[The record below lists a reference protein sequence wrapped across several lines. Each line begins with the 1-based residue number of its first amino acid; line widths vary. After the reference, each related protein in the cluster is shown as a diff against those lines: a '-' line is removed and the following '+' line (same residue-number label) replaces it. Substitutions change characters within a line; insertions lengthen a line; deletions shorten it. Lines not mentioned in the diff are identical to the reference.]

1 MTFGL
6 FRPPAGLCLPAIVF
20 FASSLASTLGFDTG
34 WQGDALANQWNDGAN
49 WTFGVPD
56 SSMGAILSDVPSGQL
71 QIDGADAS
79 AGSILVGSGSSA
91 FAISSASSEALWL
104 YGDFVNSSAA
114 TVNISTDVNLMTN
127 FITLAGFAGLLDFY
141 GNVNGALNQTTLD
154 GTVSFSGALLLGLD
168 SASSYGSFVVWSG
181 ASVDLTG
188 LTTLSFP
195 PSSYTGGLNDAFQL
209 FDVSA
214 GSWSGAS
221 EFAIDTNSLPTL
233 TGGLAWSTSN
243 FETNGSIS
251 VVPEPGTIGLLLLAG
266 ALCGLLTRKASA
278 ASGARSSDWKADCA

>member
-1 MTFGL
+1 
-6 FRPPAGLCLPAIVF
+6 
-20 FASSLASTLGFDTG
+20 
-34 WQGDALANQWNDGAN
+34 
-49 WTFGVPD
+49 
-56 SSMGAILSDVPSGQL
+56 MGAILSDVPSGQL

-79 AGSILVGSGSSA
+79 AGSILVGSGSSS
-91 FAISSASSEALWL
+91 FTISSASSEALWL
-104 YGDFVNSSAA
+104 YGDFVNSSAV
-114 TVNISTDVNLMTN
+114 TVNISADVNLMTN
-127 FITLAGFAGLLDFY
+127 LAGFAGLLDFY
-141 GNVNGALNQTTLD
+141 GNVNGALTQTTLD
-154 GTVSFSGALLLGLD
+154 GTVSFSGTLLLGLD

-188 LTTLSFP
+188 LTTLSFS
-195 PSSYTGGLNDAFQL
+195 PSSYTGALNDAFQL

-266 ALCGLLTRKASA
+266 AVCGLLTRKASA
-278 ASGARSSDWKADCA
+278 SSGARSSDWKADCA